1 MLAVGRR
8 SQGALNNRNPRQNG
22 VANNDFEANRSCRLN
37 FYEDL
42 PPLDVDIDT
51 FEAYG
56 ISRLQGGSFF
66 SFKKKLHT
74 HIWWIFGESK
84 AIYGSIDI
92 YVVLG

>member
-8 SQGALNNRNPRQNG
+8 SQSALNNRNPRQSG

-56 ISRLQGGSFF
+56 ISRLQGGSFS
-66 SFKKKLHT
+66 SFKKTAHT
-74 HIWWIFGESK
+74 FGE
-84 AIYGSIDI
+84 
-92 YVVLG
+92 